1 MDPIHLILDT
11 EEPLVSPYYPPIE
24 LTRLQLYWP
33 TFQPTNLY
41 PIRSSL
47 APLPKFLVSR
57 PPNDMN
63 EFLITLELRNRHQKV
78 IVIVCLVI
86 GNLLKGRWMHCVR
99 YIKLQVVHK

>member
-11 EEPLVSPYYPPIE
+11 EEPLDSPYYPPIE

-33 TFQPTNLY
+33 TLPPMNPY
-41 PIRSSL
+41 PICSSL

-57 PPNDMN
+57 TPNDMN
-63 EFLITLELRNRHQKV
+63 EFLITLELRNRHRKV
-78 IVIVCLVI
+78 IVIMCSVI
-86 GNLLKGRWMHCVR
+86 GYLLKGRWKHCVG